1 MKRHITF
8 QLKSVY
14 PDYKTVYPKE
24 LSKRIGKCFRLVG
37 DIVIGAK
44 LKMYFEDGFVF
55 TTETL
60 DIEGFIK
67 TTDDDG
73 NITFVTMCTK
83 NMAYEFVAVDEVE
96 IETQE

>member
-44 LKMYFEDGFVF
+44 LKMDLY
-55 TTETL
+55 L
-60 DIEGFIK
+60 LLK
-67 TTDDDG
+67 L
-73 NITFVTMCTK
+73 
-83 NMAYEFVAVDEVE
+83 
-96 IETQE
+96 